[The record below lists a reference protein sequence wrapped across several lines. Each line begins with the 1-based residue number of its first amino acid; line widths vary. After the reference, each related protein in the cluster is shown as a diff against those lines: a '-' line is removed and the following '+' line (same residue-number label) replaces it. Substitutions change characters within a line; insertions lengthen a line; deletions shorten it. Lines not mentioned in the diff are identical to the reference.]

1 MSTQGNK
8 KFTLSTDTDLHFDML
23 ADHSKLKILPN
34 LVENKSNI
42 VSVSGDGAKSVDSD
56 DIIDNDVNS
65 DSLKFNESSDEN
77 ENKNYDK
84 NEYEK
89 QKMTYNYEKK
99 MKEKD
104 YSEKKRSDS
113 EDYESDESNRK
124 TTEDKERERKK
135 TLSDFY
141 DMDDVP
147 FHLLD
152 EQTRKFKKMEKYAE
166 LLAIKNT
173 GIKLTKEYNLN
184 SDYEE
189 MCFEVQYWTNF
200 QKKKDAINL
209 GKNFMMNAVTALEF
223 MNERYD
229 PFSLKLKGW
238 SDQMQIGIEGYNNVF
253 GQLYEKWKGSGR
265 EMEPEIK
272 LILMVSASAVSFHA
286 SKKMAESL
294 PGLDKVL
301 ESNPELLGKLQG
313 VINENISK
321 GNAEPKKTEE
331 DSQLK
336 MYEQMQQLKKQQKK
350 FSEIKKRQE
359 DIESNTSRL
368 QEQLNKNKSQPEQPN
383 GNNIQNIL
391 EKIRAQNAVDD
402 ADQVLNAS
410 TSSSDTDERV
420 SVQSTLGKEE
430 IDNSSNS
437 DKHNDLTLTLGS
449 DGKPKRRRR
458 KGKQTIT
465 IST

>member
-1 MSTQGNK
+1 MSTDRK

-34 LVENKSNI
+34 LVDQKTNISLSGNVDKSE
-42 VSVSGDGAKSVDSD
+42 DSD
-56 DIIDNDVNS
+56 DEIIDNIDDNS
-65 DSLKFNESSDEN
+65 IKFNSSDDE
-77 ENKNYDK
+77 EDVKTKQDF
-84 NEYEK
+84 EK
-89 QKMTYNYEKK
+89 KKMLHDYEKK
-99 MKEKD
+99 LKEEQRSSSDNHRDD
-104 YSEKKRSDS
+104 YYDDEDKSETEKKNPYKLNNMS
-113 EDYESDESNRK
+113 E
-124 TTEDKERERKK
+124 
-135 TLSDFY
+135 
-141 DMDDVP
+141 VP
-147 FHLLD
+147 FHMLD

-173 GIKLTKEYNLN
+173 GIKLTKDYNLN

-189 MCFEVQYWTNF
+189 MCFEVQYWANY

-229 PFSLKLKGW
+229 PFGFKLKGW
-238 SDQMQIGIEGYNNVF
+238 SDQMQIGLDGYTPVF

-272 LILMVSASAVSFHA
+272 LVLMISMSAVSFHA

-301 ESNPELLGKLQG
+301 ESNPELLNQLQG
-313 VINENISK
+313 MINKNISK
-321 GNAEPKKTEE
+321 EKEVPEKSE
-331 DSQLK
+331 DETKMK
-336 MYEQMQQLKKQQKK
+336 MYEQMQQLKQQKAKFEQIKKKQNDIQANSERIQQQMNKGKEEKKQQ
-350 FSEIKKRQE
+350 
-359 DIESNTSRL
+359 
-368 QEQLNKNKSQPEQPN
+368 P
-383 GNNIQNIL
+383 NIQNVL
-391 EKIRAQNAVDD
+391 DRIRAQNSVDN
-402 ADQVLNAS
+402 ADNVLNG
-410 TSSSDTDERV
+410 SSDSSESSESERV
-420 SVQSTLGKEE
+420 SVQSTLGKDEL
-430 IDNSSNS
+430 DSSNAS
-437 DKHNDLTLTLGS
+437 SKNNEENDLTLTLGS